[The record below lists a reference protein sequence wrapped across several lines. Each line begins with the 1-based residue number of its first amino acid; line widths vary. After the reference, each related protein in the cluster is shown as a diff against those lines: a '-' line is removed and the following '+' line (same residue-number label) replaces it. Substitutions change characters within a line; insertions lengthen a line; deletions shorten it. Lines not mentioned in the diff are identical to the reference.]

1 MTQDGLLQTIDG
13 PVARLTLNRPERH
26 NAFDDT
32 LIAALDSALATLAA
46 DNAVRVVLLA
56 AAGKSFSAGADLNW
70 MRRMAGYSD
79 AENRADAERLAAL
92 LGGLDRLAKPTVA
105 LVQGAAIGGGVGLVA
120 ACDIAIAS
128 EAALFALSEVRLGL
142 IPSVI
147 SPYVVAAIG
156 ARASRRY
163 MLTAERFDAAE
174 ALRLGL
180 VHQVVAADALE
191 DAARAAVRHLLAGG
205 PAAIAE
211 SKALVR
217 DVDRP
222 LTDAIVADTAARIAR
237 LRASPEGR
245 EGVSAFLEKRKP
257 AWTGDGS

>member
-1 MTQDGLLQTIDG
+1 MTQNGLRQSIDG
-13 PVARLTLNRPERH
+13 PVARLTLDRPERH

-32 LIAALDSALATLAA
+32 LIAALESALRALAA
-46 DNAVRVVLLA
+46 NDAVRVVLLA
-56 AAGKSFSAGADLNW
+56 AEGKSFSAGADLNW

-79 AENRADAERLAAL
+79 AENLADAERLAAL
-92 LGGLDRLAKPTVA
+92 LRGLDRLAKPTVA

-147 SPYVVAAIG
+147 SPYVVSAIG

-191 DAARAAVRHLLAGG
+191 DANQAVVRHLLAGG

-211 SKALVR
+211 SKALIR

-222 LTDAIVADTAARIAR
+222 LSDAVVADTAARIAR

-245 EGVSAFLEKRKP
+245 EGVNAFLDKRKP